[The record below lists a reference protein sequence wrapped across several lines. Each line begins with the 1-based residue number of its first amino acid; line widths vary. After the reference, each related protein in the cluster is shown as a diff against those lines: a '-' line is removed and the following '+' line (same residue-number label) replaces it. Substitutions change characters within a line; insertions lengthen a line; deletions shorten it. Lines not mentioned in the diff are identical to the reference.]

1 MKETI
6 VQEKEAREDE
16 IKAHEKARAALQ
28 AQIEQLREKV
38 RDTRDASVKLSLA
51 EKRHS
56 EERKNDKF
64 LRTREEERNKA
75 IVEKVV
81 ALTK

>member
-1 MKETI
+1 M
-6 VQEKEAREDE
+6 
-16 IKAHEKARAALQ
+16 Q
-28 AQIEQLREKV
+28 AQIDELREKV
-38 RDTRDASVKLSLA
+38 RDTREASVKLSLA

-64 LRTREEERNKA
+64 LRTREEERNKM
-75 IVEKVV
+75 IVEKLV